1 MTMERAVL
9 LQLGSRI
16 TRCVARAREEYASN
30 PDTFAADITR
40 QDAAIMNIVRACSSA
55 LDLGRYVG
63 WKMHLGEP
71 RDLCDVFNVLR
82 DGGWIDAE
90 LADNLQH
97 VVRFKDKA
105 ISDDLALL
113 WPETAHAPPNLR
125 PTCVPP
131 KPAPCSMPV
140 STAAC
145 AALIRPT

>member
-1 MTMERAVL
+1 MERAVL

-63 WKMHLGEP
+63 WKMQLGEP
-71 RDLCDVFNVLR
+71 HDLCDVFNVLR

-105 ISDDLALL
+105 IRDDLALL
-113 WPETAHAPPNLR
+113 WPETVEVITRHLGEFLR
-125 PTCVPP
+125 YTEAVLQ
-131 KPAPCSMPV
+131 KDDAQGR
-140 STAAC
+140 A
-145 AALIRPT
+145 R